1 MIEPK
6 RLTCGKVNLL
16 TLTIDDPRLNN
27 ELKSLQYK
35 VFEKLLF
42 AFIPLITILIVTTAV
57 AKRGLDMFQIIQIAT
72 CTVLWVVGLLLKACK
87 LQRYFYVIGV
97 LFLL

>member
-16 TLTIDDPRLNN
+16 TLTTDDPRLSN
-27 ELKSLQYK
+27 ELKIQQYR

-42 AFIPLITILIVTTAV
+42 AFIPLITILIVTTAA
-57 AKRGLDMFQIIQIAT
+57 AKRGLDMFQII
-72 CTVLWVVGLLLKACK
+72 
-87 LQRYFYVIGV
+87 
-97 LFLL
+97 